1 MIAQYIFDKLI
12 GSNQPKSLLTKVF
25 KLLRQQILSGSDPV
39 VSYVY
44 KGKNM
49 AIHLSH
55 DFPYILK
62 DYPQYS
68 QNLGWVI
75 QKMHQKYADLKV
87 IDVGANIGDSAVLI
101 KDIADIPILCVEGNP
116 KFLNL
121 LKTNTQGLS
130 QVSIADCFVGEEA
143 TMVEAVSGLGSAHL
157 KESNSGG
164 IAVKTMQH
172 VIAENDT
179 FSHAKLLKIDTDG
192 FDNKIIRGAKTYLL
206 ESKAAVFFE
215 YDPFFLAKQGELGVD
230 IFDFLVSLGYAKFL
244 IFDNIGDFLITLDHR
259 SKSQFLELHAY
270 FNKGGK
276 QYMDILALHA
286 CDEDIL
292 T

>member
-12 GSNQPKSLLTKVF
+12 GSNQPKSLLTKVL
-25 KLLRQQILSGSDPV
+25 KLVRKQILTSNDPIV
-39 VSYVY
+39 NYTY
-44 KGKNM
+44 KGKNL

-75 QKMHQKYADLKV
+75 KKMHQKYADLKV

-101 KDIADIPILCVEGNP
+101 KDIADVPILCIEGNP
-116 KFLNL
+116 KFLDL
-121 LKTNTQGLS
+121 LKLNTKGLN
-130 QVSIADCFVGEEA
+130 QVAIADCFVGEE
-143 TMVEAVSGLGSAHL
+143 MSKVEAISGLGSAHL
-157 KESNSGG
+157 KESTEGG
-164 IAVKTMQH
+164 IEVKTMQR

-179 FSHAKLLKIDTDG
+179 FRGAKLLKIDTDG
-192 FDNKIIRGAKTYLL
+192 FDNKIIRGAKSFLT

-215 YDPFFLAKQGELGVD
+215 YDPYFLSKQGEQGFD
-230 IFDFLVSLGYAKFL
+230 IFDFFVDLGYKKFL
-244 IFDNIGDFLITLDHR
+244 IFDNIGDFLITLDNQN
-259 SKSQFLELHAY
+259 KKQFVELHAY

-276 QYMDILALHA
+276 QYMDILALHE
-286 CDEDIL
+286 EDLNI
-292 T
+292 